1 MRNQVRFET
10 KIGWLIATEE
20 DGWIVRLDA
29 WQEGPVKKEKEVE
42 QQMEEEKNLKDT
54 DQECRILVSASE
66 NPVLSKLQAELLE
79 YMEGKRKVF
88 TAPYR
93 LTGGTPFQR
102 KVWEALKTIP
112 YGETRSYREIAEAVG
127 SPKAC
132 RAVGGAN
139 HNNPIMILVPCHRVI
154 GADGKLVGF
163 GGGLPMKKALLELE
177 KNVIKQENGAYT
189 NKEREK

>member
-1 MRNQVRFET
+1 MKYNICVEEKLGEGKQMRNQVKFET
-10 KIGWLIATEE
+10 KIGWLTATEE

-29 WQEGPVKKEKEVE
+29 CQ
-42 QQMEEEKNLKDT
+42 KD
-54 DQECRILVSASE
+54 LVVASVTE
-66 NPVLSKLQAELLE
+66 SPVLSKLQAELLE

-88 TAPYR
+88 TVPYR

-154 GADGKLVGF
+154 GANGKLVGF